1 MDLSALRVLDL
12 TQLLPGP
19 YATQLLRDLGA
30 EVIKVER
37 PGGEPGRRFGEGETP
52 AGSALF
58 DVVNRGKR
66 SVTVDL
72 KTDAG
77 REAVLAVAEGVDV
90 VVEQFRPGVVDRL
103 GVGYEDVRARN
114 GDVVY
119 CSMSGYGA
127 TGPYRDRAGHDLN
140 YVGTAGLLDM
150 TRPDEGSKPV
160 VPGYPIAD
168 MAGGLVAALSI
179 VSALLSRELGDDGGE
194 HIDVAMTDAV
204 LSLSQ
209 IVAGPAVAGVD
220 QRPGETVVTGKYP
233 CYGVYECAE
242 GRYVTLAALEPA
254 FWEAFCGTVG
264 RPDLADEHMA
274 DDGTTRERVREEL
287 RSIFAG
293 RSREEWLEAL
303 ADVDA
308 TVGPVNTVREAFAD
322 TAVGAREFVRE
333 VDGQLRRAGFPAQGS
348 DGPPRTDAPAP
359 LAGEHTEAVLRE
371 SGYGA
376 DEVAALESEG
386 VVSTSGDAG
395 G

>member
-1 MDLSALRVLDL
+1 MDLSAVCVLDL

-37 PGGEPGRRFGEGETP
+37 PGGEPGRHFGEGETP
-52 AGSALF
+52 SGSALF

-66 SVTVDL
+66 SATIDL

-77 REAVLAVAEGVDV
+77 REAFLAIAEDVDV

-103 GVGYEDVRARN
+103 GVGYDDVRARN

-150 TRPDEGSKPV
+150 TRPDERSKPV

-179 VSALLSRELGDDGGE
+179 VSALLSRELGDGGGE
-194 HIDVAMTDAV
+194 YVDVAMTDAV

-209 IVAGPAVAGVD
+209 IVAGPAEAGIE
-220 QRPGETVVTGKYP
+220 QRPGGTVVTGKYP
-233 CYGVYECAE
+233 CYGVYECADGE
-242 GRYVTLAALEPA
+242 YVTLAALEPA
-254 FWEAFCGTVG
+254 FWEAFCGAVD
-264 RPDLADEHMA
+264 RPELVDDHMA
-274 DDGTTRERVREEL
+274 EDSATRERVRGEL
-287 RSIFAG
+287 ETVFAG
-293 RSREEWLEAL
+293 RTREEWLDEL

-308 TVGPVNTVREAFAD
+308 TVGPVNTVREAFSDA
-322 TAVGAREFVRE
+322 AVGDREFVRE

-359 LAGEHTEAVLRE
+359 LAGEHTGAVLRE
-371 SGYGA
+371 AGYGA
-376 DEVAALESEG
+376 DEIAALESEG
-386 VVSTSGDAG
+386 VVSTSGDG
-395 G
+395 GG